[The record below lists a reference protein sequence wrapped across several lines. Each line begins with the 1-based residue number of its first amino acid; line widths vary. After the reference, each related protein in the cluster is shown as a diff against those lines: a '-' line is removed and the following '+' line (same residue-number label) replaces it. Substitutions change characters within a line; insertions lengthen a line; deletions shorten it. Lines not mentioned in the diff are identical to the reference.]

1 MLYDSHSTAQLSS
14 MRPSSSSKLAQAQ
27 SHDSGR
33 HVREQVFF
41 HASTC
46 LMVVNTPLSK
56 ARHVPGLSHGDEKY
70 IVSFFFKT
78 FIYLRALGLSCGTRG
93 IFDLYCGMWVL

>member
-1 MLYDSHSTAQLSS
+1 

-56 ARHVPGLSHGDEKY
+56 ARHVPGLNHGDEKY
-70 IVSFFFKT
+70 IVSFFFIL
-78 FIYLRALGLSCGTRG
+78 FIYFNSFNL
-93 IFDLYCGMWVL
+93 FF